1 VNPARPPGTQ
11 LQRRILALLDDHTSN
26 GDHITAES
34 LAALVALPVP
44 DVEAELDTLVSLGNL
59 TRSATTNGE
68 AHYSAAPRRQ
78 MLGQM
83 LVDTGLITEAQ
94 LGEALAE
101 QRQTGERLGRIL
113 MDRGY
118 VSKQTLGQML
128 EVQRGVPYV
137 NLSTYPIDESLM
149 RGVPEWVVLQHK
161 VLPIARV
168 RREIHLAMLDPTDV
182 VAIDTVARHLQG
194 RVRPFLTTERDFDWA
209 VTKFFEVGRR
219 VGETLAEVAPEDLAG
234 EPSGAIA
241 VTDTTDAPPLVRVAT
256 SILTDAVRIGATDIH
271 IEPDVDD
278 ARVRV
283 RVDGLLVDK
292 AVLPHTVA
300 AAVVS
305 RLKVLAGLDI
315 AERLRPQDGRILI
328 SIEGREYDLRL
339 ATVGTAFGERAAV
352 RLLNTQQMLLGLERL
367 GLFPEQ
373 QHTLERLL
381 ARPHGTVLVT
391 GPTGSGKTTT
401 LYAAIR
407 HINQRTRNIMTIEDP
422 VEYRLAGI
430 TQIPVREKAG
440 ITFDIGLRAIL
451 RQDPDVVMVGEIR
464 DPLTASIA
472 IQASLTGHLVLST
485 LHTSSAAGA
494 LVRLLDLGVE
504 PYLLTSSVLAVAG
517 QRLIRMLCSACR
529 RRHKAREGEMALLGL
544 SGGERVT
551 LYSAQGCAE
560 CGDLG
565 YKGRTGIFEL
575 LVIEEV
581 IRDLMLQRRP
591 VTAIMAAAQAAGMQT
606 LQTSARQK
614 VLDGV
619 TSVEEWQRLMLAEL
633 S

>member
-1 VNPARPPGTQ
+1 VNPPRAPGTT
-11 LQRRILALLDDHTSN
+11 LQRRILALLDDHTTN
-26 GDHITAES
+26 GDHVTAES
-34 LAALVALPVP
+34 LAAMVALPVS
-44 DVEAELDTLVSLGNL
+44 DVAAELDALVSLGNL
-59 TRSATTNGE
+59 TRSDSAGGQP
-68 AHYSAAPRRQ
+68 HYSAAPRRQ
-78 MLGQM
+78 MLGHM
-83 LVDTGLITEAQ
+83 LVDAGLITEDQ
-94 LGEALAE
+94 LKEALAE
-101 QRQTGERLGRIL
+101 QSQTGERLGRIL

-137 NLSTYPIDESLM
+137 NLSTYAIDEALV
-149 RGVPEWVVLQHK
+149 RALPEWVVVQHK
-161 VLPIARV
+161 VLPLARV

-182 VAIDTVARHLQG
+182 LAIDTVARHLNG

-219 VGETLAEVAPEDLAG
+219 VGEHLAEVAPEDKAA
-234 EPSGAIA
+234 EPSAAVA
-241 VTDTTDAPPLVRVAT
+241 VTDATDAPPLVRVAT

-305 RLKVLAGLDI
+305 RLKVLGGLDI

-339 ATVGTAFGERAAV
+339 ATVGTAFGERAAI
-352 RLLNTQQMLLGLERL
+352 RLLNTQQVLLGLERL

-373 QHTLERLL
+373 QQTLERLL
-381 ARPHGTVLVT
+381 ARPHGMVLVT

-407 HINQRTRNIMTIEDP
+407 HINQATRNIMTIEDP

-440 ITFDIGLRAIL
+440 ITFDVGLRAIL

-464 DPLTASIA
+464 DPQTASIA
-472 IQASLTGHLVLST
+472 IQAALTGHLVLST

-494 LVRLLDLGVE
+494 LVRLLDMGVE

-517 QRLIRMLCSACR
+517 QRLIRMLCTACR
-529 RRHKAREGEMALLGL
+529 KRYMARDEEQALLGL
-544 SGGERVT
+544 AGGERVT
-551 LYSAQGCAE
+551 LYRAQGCVE
-560 CGDLG
+560 CGELG

-575 LVIEEV
+575 LVIEDAT
-581 IRDLMLQRRP
+581 RDLILNRRP
-591 VTAIMAAAQAAGMQT
+591 VTAIMATAQAAGIRT
-606 LQTSARQK
+606 LQASARQK

-619 TSVEEWQRLMLAEL
+619 TSVEEWQRLMLGEL
-633 S
+633 A